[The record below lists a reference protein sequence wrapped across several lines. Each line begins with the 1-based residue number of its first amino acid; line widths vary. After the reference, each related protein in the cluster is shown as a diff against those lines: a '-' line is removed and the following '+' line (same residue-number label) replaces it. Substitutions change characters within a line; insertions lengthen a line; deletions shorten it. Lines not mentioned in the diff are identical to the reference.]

1 MHSSDDNNNN
11 SIRNVL
17 FDAAVQLSVPTVTST
32 ASVATK
38 PRTNSITED
47 TLLSSRS
54 RSPSNKSKSSFSSNS
69 NYFRRNSNLK
79 NSKVLRDVATQSSP
93 VQTKD
98 DNNHQHRSKQLDS
111 ILDNNNNPTK
121 RSSTIS
127 ETSKE
132 YLSAPQHDQYEIS
145 SHSSP
150 TRSSKSLKNTLIGL
164 WQGLNSDELT
174 STATSPIDVKNFEDR
189 VRIVI

>member
-47 TLLSSRS
+47 VLLSSRS
-54 RSPSNKSKSSFSSNS
+54 RSPSNKSKASFC
-69 NYFRRNSNLK
+69 RNSNLK
-79 NSKVLRDVATQSSP
+79 NSKILRDVATQSSP

-98 DNNHQHRSKQLDS
+98 DKNHQHQSKQLDS
-111 ILDNNNNPTK
+111 ILDNNNKPTK

-132 YLSAPQHDQYEIS
+132 YLSAPQHDQHQTS
-145 SHSSP
+145 SNSSP
-150 TRSSKSLKNTLIGL
+150 PRSGKSLKNTLIGL

-174 STATSPIDVKNFEDR
+174 STATSPIDLKNFEDR